1 MRQVTHRL
9 TVKTP
14 GRGLHDISAEVEVW
28 IEQQGI
34 GEGLLTLFIQHTS
47 ASLTIQENADRDV
60 LRDLDDYFTHLVP
73 DDAKLYRHTA
83 EGPDDMPA
91 HARSAVTKTWGPG
104 REFTFSSTAISHT
117 RATSSSTLRASDAVW
132 RGVKAVALGCC

>member
-60 LRDLDDYFTHLVP
+60 LRDLDDYFTRLVP

-83 EGPDDMPA
+83 EGPDDMPSHIRA
-91 HARSAVTKTWGPG
+91 AL
-104 REFTFSSTAISHT
+104 TATQLAIPVRGGCPALGIWQGIYVFEHRHQPHT
-117 RATSSSTLRASDAVW
+117 RHVVLHLA
-132 RGVKAVALGCC
+132 GE